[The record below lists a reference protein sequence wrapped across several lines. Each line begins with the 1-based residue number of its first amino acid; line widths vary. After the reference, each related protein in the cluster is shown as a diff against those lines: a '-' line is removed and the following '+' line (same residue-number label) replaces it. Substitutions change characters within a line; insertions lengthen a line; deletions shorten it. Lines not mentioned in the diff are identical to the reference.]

1 MSPIQYRYDDMFESQ
16 ADALVNPINCVGTM
30 GAGLAR
36 EFKRRFPGLNDHYV
50 AAAARREVKVGRILV
65 FPTLDQSGRGPR
77 YIFNFPTK
85 DQWRNPSQ
93 LEWIVSGLVNLS
105 EVCEDLKVQS
115 IAIPALG
122 CGLGGLDWEPVKDA
136 ISHAFRST
144 FDHRRGLLTVYVYP
158 PQ

>member
-1 MSPIQYRYDDMFESQ
+1 MIQYRYDNMFESR

-30 GAGLAR
+30 GAGLAK

-50 AAAARREVKVGRILV
+50 AAAARREVKVGRILT

-93 LEWIVSGLVNLS
+93 LSWIVSGLDNLR
-105 EVCEDLKVQS
+105 EVCDDLAVRS

-122 CGLGGLDWEPVKDA
+122 CGLGGLDWDDVSEAIQRAFSPV
-136 ISHAFRST
+136 SHT
-144 FDHRRGLLTVYVYP
+144 MTIYVYP